1 MKDVDLGNAMRRLPR
16 ATASPR
22 FTSDVMRALR
32 AAQRQR
38 TVWRMVAATAT
49 VLMLVAGGYATSVHR
64 ERQKIN
70 ALRVEQRQLQSE
82 LRRVKAIA
90 DEVEPVVVLENG
102 DMRVI
107 VDLNEQPIYY

>member
-1 MKDVDLGNAMRRLPR
+1 
-16 ATASPR
+16 
-22 FTSDVMRALR
+22 
-32 AAQRQR
+32 
-38 TVWRMVAATAT
+38 MVAATAT
-49 VLMLVAGGYATSVHR
+49 MLILVAGGYATSVHR